1 MEIPKWGVDLETG
14 LIPGVTCLC
23 SPHCDD
29 RPVGCGIDAVV
40 VHAIALPPWRISD
53 GCDRGPVPWLSRH
66 HCPSLLYATVK
77 SSKVSAHFLIDR
89 AGKLAQFVPVTRR
102 AWHAGVSSL
111 NDRDRVNDFSVGIE
125 LVGSDDT
132 AFEAPQYAALASL
145 IRALQSA
152 YPSISNE
159 RIVGHSD
166 IAPGRKTDPGPRF
179 DWSHLRQLLASMSV
193 EEA

>member
-1 MEIPKWGVDLETG
+1 VEIPNWGVDRETG

-29 RPVGCGIDAVV
+29 RPADCAIDAVV
-40 VHAIALPPWRISD
+40 VHAITLPPGEFRTDAIQD
-53 GCDRGPVPWLSRH
+53 LFLGCLDITAHPYYS
-66 HCPSLLYATVK
+66 TIK

-111 NDRDRVNDFSVGIE
+111 KDRDRVNDFSVGIE

-132 AFEAPQYAALASL
+132 AFEAPQYVALAYL

-159 RIVGHSD
+159 RIVGHSE

-179 DWSHLRQLLASMSV
+179 DWSHLRQLMAKFSV
-193 EEA
+193 EEI